1 MKLYALD
8 SADTARACR
17 LLIRLSNDCA
27 SLQWSDTI
35 RDVPDDVLDG
45 IETVQG
51 YAENRLSDFCA
62 QGKFLRELTEDEE
75 SLWHQWSKSSE
86 SLRRSMGSGVVL
98 AGEETQAVQEVLGHI
113 SKAAFLLESLSR
125 GQNLVLI

>member
-17 LLIRLSNDCA
+17 LLIR
-27 SLQWSDTI
+27 QWSDTI

-51 YAENRLSDFCA
+51 YAESRLSDFCA